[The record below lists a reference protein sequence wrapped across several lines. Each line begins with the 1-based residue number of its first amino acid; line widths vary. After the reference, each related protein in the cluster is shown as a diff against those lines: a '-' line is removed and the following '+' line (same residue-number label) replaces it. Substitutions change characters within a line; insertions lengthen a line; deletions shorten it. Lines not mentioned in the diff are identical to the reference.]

1 MVAEGGLGAQGSPHY
16 RREGDGQASAD
27 PAGPPPP
34 YTPPRLAWRLLI
46 HRVVAKAL
54 GQSRITY
61 TPEDRFEVSL
71 RL

>member
-1 MVAEGGLGAQGSPHY
+1 
-16 RREGDGQASAD
+16 
-27 PAGPPPP
+27 
-34 YTPPRLAWRLLI
+34 LI